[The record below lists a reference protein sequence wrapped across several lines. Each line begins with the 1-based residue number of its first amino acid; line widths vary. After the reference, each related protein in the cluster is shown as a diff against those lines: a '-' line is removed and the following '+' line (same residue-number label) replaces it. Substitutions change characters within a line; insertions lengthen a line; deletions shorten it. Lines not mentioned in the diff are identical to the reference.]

1 MVFSIRPPNIMSP
14 ERVSMV
20 CFTRSNARGLL
31 ASAALVAVA
40 GALAGAM
47 GAAPVGAQTYSS
59 VLGVTGGWSTAGD
72 LTPGL
77 TETTLEDGWTA
88 GAQLETWAGRYGVR
102 LNATYAER
110 NVVGSTRSFQ
120 VATADLGLM
129 FRLVPPNRERAIAPF
144 AGIGVGPVLY
154 MADEGGAP
162 LGDGDYGADP
172 VIRWMVA
179 PSVGADLLT
188 HSPVGVR
195 FEIADQIVFP
205 SIGESPETSGLPRVH
220 NPGVRVALQVR
231 FGRPATPLVAV
242 VPPAPTGPAQRADAA
257 PAPAPAP
264 TAAPAAPAPAPTL
277 GGQGRLYTAQV
288 GAFADEA
295 TARAWAGRL
304 EARGLPVWL
313 SEATLG
319 GQRLIRLRVGAVDS
333 PEDAELLATRLQR
346 DFGYEAWIDGVASG
360 ETLPADAIVATLRYL
375 FGQ

>member
-1 MVFSIRPPNIMSP
+1 MY
-14 ERVSMV
+14 

-40 GALAGAM
+40 GALAGVLGAVM

-129 FRLVPPNRERAIAPF
+129 FRLAPSDRDRVVAPF
-144 AGIGVGPVLY
+144 AGIGVGPVFY
-154 MADEGGAP
+154 RADEGGAP

-172 VIRWMVA
+172 VIRWMLA

-188 HSPVGVR
+188 ESPVGVR

-205 SIGESPETSGLPRVH
+205 SIGESPEASGLPRVH

-231 FGRPATPLVAV
+231 FGRPAAPLVAV
-242 VPPAPTGPAQRADAA
+242 VPPAPASPARTAEAAPAPAPTPVPAAA
-257 PAPAPAP
+257 PAPAPA
-264 TAAPAAPAPAPTL
+264 AAPAPAPAPTL

-288 GAFADEA
+288 GAFADAA

-333 PEDAELLATRLQR
+333 PEDAQLLATRLQR
-346 DFGYEAWIDGVASG
+346 DFGYEAWIDGVVAG

>member
-1 MVFSIRPPNIMSP
+1 MF
-14 ERVSMV
+14 

-40 GALAGAM
+40 AALAGVLGAAM

-110 NVVGSTRSFQ
+110 SVVGSTRSFQ

-129 FRLVPPNRERAIAPF
+129 FRLVPPDRERGIAPF
-144 AGIGVGPVLY
+144 VGIGVGPVFY
-154 MADEGGAP
+154 MADDGEAP

-172 VIRWMVA
+172 VIRWMLA

-188 HSPVGVR
+188 ESPVGVR
-195 FEIADQIVFP
+195 VEIADQIVFP

-231 FGRPATPLVAV
+231 FGRPAAPLVAV
-242 VPPAPTGPAQRADAA
+242 VPSAPTSPGRTAEAA

-264 TAAPAAPAPAPTL
+264 APAAAAAPAPAPTL
-277 GGQGRLYTAQV
+277 DDQGRLYTAQV
-288 GAFADEA
+288 GAFADVA

-304 EARGLPVWL
+304 EARGLPVWF

-333 PEDAELLATRLQR
+333 SEDAALLATRLQR
-346 DFGYEAWIDGVASG
+346 DFGYEAWIDGVAAG

>member
-1 MVFSIRPPNIMSP
+1 MN
-14 ERVSMV
+14 
-20 CFTRSNARGLL
+20 CLTRSNARGLL

-47 GAAPVGAQTYSS
+47 GAAPVGAQTYRS

-77 TETTLEDGWTA
+77 TETKFEDGWTA
-88 GAQLETWAGRYGVR
+88 GAQLETWAGRYGIR

-110 NVVGSTRSFQ
+110 NVAGSARSFQ

-129 FRLVPPNRERAIAPF
+129 FRLVPPDRERVIAPF
-144 AGIGVGPVLY
+144 AGIGAGPVVY

-172 VIRWMVA
+172 VVRWMLA

-188 HSPVGVR
+188 RSPVGVR

-220 NPGVRVALQVR
+220 NPGARVALQIR
-231 FGRPATPLVAV
+231 FGRPAAPLVAV
-242 VPPAPTGPAQRADAA
+242 VPPAPTSPAPTADAA
-257 PAPAPAP
+257 PAAAPAPAG
-264 TAAPAAPAPAPTL
+264 APAPAQAPAPAPAPTL

-288 GAFADEA
+288 GAFADAA
-295 TARAWAGRL
+295 TARTWAGRL
-304 EARGLPVWL
+304 EERGLPVWF

-333 PEDAELLATRLQR
+333 PEDAQLLATRLQR
-346 DFGYEAWIDGVASG
+346 DFGYEAWIDGVAAG